1 MKRDTVNYLV
11 VGLFVTAIAAAFFI
25 FMYFVTGRVG
35 PTDRYFAFYANVT
48 GIKFGTGVFY
58 EGYRVG
64 QVEAVEP
71 APLPHGVHYKVTL
84 SVAKDW
90 RIPVDSVAEVV
101 SAGLISQVQIEIREG
116 HASELLQPDAEIRG
130 SQKADLFAA
139 LSRAANGFND
149 LSQTGVTPVLRN
161 LNERISQVA
170 DELKSF
176 RESELSPFIARLDH
190 SLNDELAPQATR
202 VLTRLD
208 ADAARLERF
217 LGPGHE
223 AQVGEFLSHINDAA
237 VNLNTL
243 IASIEA
249 TRAELDTVVGSVD
262 RLVTTNEPDL
272 TAAVQSAR
280 SSLEQMATTLTAI
293 NERIDSV
300 MYNLDGSAQQM
311 HELTRALRDNPTRLL
326 RAPAPAANSPP

>member
-11 VGLFVTAIAAAFFI
+11 VGLFVTAIAGAFFI
-25 FMYFVTGRVG
+25 FMYFVTGRAG
-35 PTDRYFAFYANVT
+35 PTDHYFAFYANVT

-71 APLPHGVHYKVTL
+71 TPLPQGVHYKVTL

-101 SAGLISQVQIEIREG
+101 SAGLISQVRIEIRAG

-130 SQKADLFAA
+130 LQKADLFAA

-149 LSQTGVTPVLRN
+149 LSQTGVTPILHN

-170 DELKSF
+170 DELKTF
-176 RESELSPFIARLDH
+176 REGELSPFIARLDH
-190 SLNDELAPQATR
+190 SLNDELAPHAAR

-217 LGPGHE
+217 LGPEHE
-223 AQVGEFLSHINDAA
+223 AQVGEFLTQINDAA

-243 IASIEA
+243 IARIEA
-249 TRAELDTVVGSVD
+249 TRAELDTVVGSVG
-262 RLVTTNEPDL
+262 RLASTNEPDL
-272 TAAVQSAR
+272 TAAVRNAR
-280 SSLEQMATTLTAI
+280 SSLEQMAATLTAI
-293 NERIDSV
+293 NERVDSV
-300 MYNLDGSAQQM
+300 MYNLDGSAQQI

-326 RAPAPAANSPP
+326 RAPAPAVNSPP